1 MRRHILIMLYEEGV
15 SNLTDVQTLGS
26 DYALERM
33 LADVNS
39 AIRAVVS
46 LDYRAYVCDVFERVG
61 EQLKPE
67 ISKNVFRV
75 RVNDLAK
82 LCQDRFRLDGVVLVG
97 AHAKNN
103 APQSFASYSVNK
115 ETINRYFINGVE
127 CGDIGLAM
135 AYFGAYNIPVVAIT
149 GDLAAIAEAQ
159 GLVENLPGAVV
170 KTADV
175 RERTNSALS
184 PSKADSLIFETVLFG
199 VSICEDIM
207 PYKTGAPYSIKI
219 VYNTPADCDDAIK
232 RNSQKGLKR
241 IDARTLEKRL
251 DMIIDFNDLR
261 L

>member
-1 MRRHILIMLYEEGV
+1 MRRHILIMIYEEGI
-15 SNLTDVQTLGS
+15 SNLIDIQMLGS
-26 DYALERM
+26 DYVLKRM
-33 LADVNS
+33 LADANS
-39 AIRAVVS
+39 AIKAVTS
-46 LDYRAYVCDVFERVG
+46 LDYRAYVCDVFEKLG

-67 ISKNVFRV
+67 NSKNVFRV

-97 AHAKNN
+97 AHAKNH

-115 ETINRYFINGVE
+115 ATIDRYFINGIE

-135 AYFGAYNIPVVAIT
+135 TYFGAYNIPVIAIT

-184 PSKADSLIFETVLFG
+184 PSQADSLIFETVLFG

-207 PYKTGAPYSIKI
+207 PYKMEPPYSIKI
-219 VYNTPADCDDAIK
+219 VYNTPADCDNAIK

-241 IDARTLEKRL
+241 IDPCTLEKRL

>member
-1 MRRHILIMLYEEGV
+1 MKRHILIMLYEEGI
-15 SNLTDVQTLGS
+15 SDLTDIQMLGS
-26 DYALERM
+26 DYALKRM
-33 LADVNS
+33 IADANS
-39 AIRAVVS
+39 VIKAITS
-46 LDYRAYVCDVFERVG
+46 LDYRAYVCDVRGKAG
-61 EQLKPE
+61 EIFKTEMPRGAFRIHLNE
-67 ISKNVFRV
+67 LSKICRNG
-75 RVNDLAK
+75 
-82 LCQDRFRLDGVVLVG
+82 LDGVVLVG
-97 AHAKNN
+97 ANAKNN

-115 ETINRYFINGVE
+115 ETIDRYFINGVE

-135 AYFGAYNIPVVAIT
+135 TYFGAYNIPIIAIT

-184 PSKADSLIFETVLFG
+184 PAKADSLIFDTVLFG

-219 VYNTPADCDDAIK
+219 VYNTPTDCDDAIK
-232 RNSQKGLKR
+232 SNSQKGLER
-241 IDARTLEKRL
+241 IDARTVEKRL
-251 DMIIDFNDLR
+251 DTIIDFNDLR

>member
-1 MRRHILIMLYEEGV
+1 MLYEEGV
-15 SNLTDVQTLGS
+15 SNLTNIQTLGS

-33 LADVNS
+33 LADANS
-39 AIRAVVS
+39 AIRAITS
-46 LDYRAYVCDVFERVG
+46 LDYRAYVCDVFERAG

-82 LCQDRFRLDGVVLVG
+82 LCQDRFRFDGVVLVG

-103 APQSFASYSVNK
+103 APQSFASYSLNK

-135 AYFGAYNIPVVAIT
+135 TYFGAFNIPIIAIT
-149 GDLAAIAEAQ
+149 GDLATVAEAQ

-184 PSKADSLIFETVLFG
+184 PAQADSLIFDTVLFG

-207 PYKTGAPYSIKI
+207 PYQTGAPYSIKI

-232 RNSQKGLKR
+232 RSSQKGLKR
-241 IDARTLEKRL
+241 IDAHTVEKCL
-251 DMIIDFNDLR
+251 DVIIDFNDLR